1 MERLNSESRYNIID
15 EQAKY
20 NIEKVI
26 YLQKKIKQYLKSKNL
41 SYNNI
46 KQTKQKNK
54 MIQREDSENYL
65 MIMHNSNLQNKLTSA
80 KSQTFKNSS
89 VNNPNESSH
98 KEKYSKQSLH
108 PKITKKK
115 SKHGKS
121 GKNSVKSE
129 KIDSN
134 NNNLGSEI

>member
-54 MIQREDSENYL
+54 MIQREDSENNL

-80 KSQTFKNSS
+80 KSQT
-89 VNNPNESSH
+89 
-98 KEKYSKQSLH
+98 L
-108 PKITKKK
+108 KI
-115 SKHGKS
+115 
-121 GKNSVKSE
+121 VA
-129 KIDSN
+129 
-134 NNNLGSEI
+134 